1 MMNHSYQNYR
11 TDEIQ
16 SVIHAA
22 GFAPLDVLLV
32 GATGVGKSST
42 LNALFGSEIST
53 VGHGCDPET
62 MLVNAHLFSDVL
74 RFWDSPGLGDGR
86 IADSEHAQKIIN
98 TLCKTYAHQDG
109 TWGFIDLVF
118 VILDGSSRDMGTT
131 YRLLEN
137 VILKSIAPERVLV
150 AINQADMAMAG
161 RHWNHAARQPEP
173 KLQDFLEAKSESV
186 QARLL
191 EATGLRIPKPVY
203 YSAQENYNLNA
214 VIDLIIQQIPRKKRT
229 LENGQ

>member
-1 MMNHSYQNYR
+1 MMNHSYQDYR

-16 SVIHAA
+16 SVILAA
-22 GFAPLDVLLV
+22 GFYPLDVLLV

-42 LNALFGSEIST
+42 LNVLFGSEIST
-53 VGHGCDPET
+53 VGHGSDPET
-62 MLVNAHLFSDVL
+62 MLVNAHLFSNVL

-86 IADSEHAQKIIN
+86 TADDEHAQKI
-98 TLCKTYAHQDG
+98 TQALRKTYG
-109 TWGFIDLVF
+109 THGFIDLVL

-203 YSAQENYNLNA
+203 YSARENYNLNA
-214 VIDLIIQQIPRKKRT
+214 VIDLIIQQLPRTKRT
-229 LENGQ
+229 LENGR